1 MNIYIKRYHHSRWGV
16 DGECFINNQKACDCI
31 EHPTAYLP
39 AGEYTIN
46 KNNYR
51 NYFVR
56 GNGPM
61 KNLKGEICL
70 GRHVLLG
77 FVLETEQEYWKVI
90 KRINRALTHNQSITL
105 IILDYDSTLLS

>member
-16 DGECFINNQKACDCI
+16 DGECFIENQKACDCV

-46 KNNYR
+46 KENYR

-61 KNLKGEICL
+61 KNLKGEICV
-70 GRHVLLG
+70 GRHVLRG
-77 FVLETEQEYWKVI
+77 FVLETSQEYFKLC
-90 KRINRALTHNQSITL
+90 KRILKAFKKNETITL
-105 IILDYDSTLLS
+105 IIE

>member
-16 DGECFINNQKACDCI
+16 DGECFIENQKACDCV

-46 KNNYR
+46 KENYR

-70 GRHVLLG
+70 GRHVLQG
-77 FVLETEQEYWKVI
+77 FVLETAQEYWKVI
-90 KRINRALTHNQSITL
+90 KRINRALTHNQTITL

>member
-1 MNIYIKRYHHSRWGV
+1 MKIYIKRYHHSRWGV
-16 DGECFINNQKACDCI
+16 DGECFIDNQKACDCV

-39 AGEYTIN
+39 AGEYSIT

-70 GRHVLLG
+70 GRHVLQG
-77 FVLETEQEYWKVI
+77 FVLETAQEYFKLC
-90 KRINRALTHNQSITL
+90 KRILKAIKNHETITL
-105 IILDYDSTLLS
+105 IIQNYD

>member
-16 DGECFINNQKACDCI
+16 DGECFIDNQKACDCV

-39 AGEYTIN
+39 AGEYTIS

-70 GRHVLLG
+70 GRHVLQG
-77 FVLETEQEYWKVI
+77 FVLETSQEYFKLC
-90 KRINRALTHNQSITL
+90 KRILKALKNHETITL
-105 IILDYDSTLLS
+105 IIQDND

>member
-1 MNIYIKRYHHSRWGV
+1 MNIYIKRYHYSRWGV
-16 DGECFINNQKACDCI
+16 DGECFIENQKACDTV

-46 KNNYR
+46 KENYR

-70 GRHVLLG
+70 GQHVLQG
-77 FVLETEQEYWKVI
+77 FVLETSQEYFKLC
-90 KRINRALTHNQSITL
+90 KRILKAFKNHETITL
-105 IILDYDSTLLS
+105 TIQDYD

>member
-16 DGECFINNQKACDCI
+16 DGECFIDNQKACDCV

-39 AGEYTIN
+39 AGEYTIT

-70 GRHVLLG
+70 GRHVLQG
-77 FVLETEQEYWKVI
+77 FVLESSQEYFKLC
-90 KRINRALTHNQSITL
+90 KRILKALKNQETITL
-105 IILDYDSTLLS
+105 TIQNYD

>member
-16 DGECFINNQKACDCI
+16 DGECFIENQKACDCV

-39 AGEYTIN
+39 AGEYSIT

-61 KNLKGEICL
+61 KNLKGEISL
-70 GRHVLLG
+70 GVDELPGLVLQAAQMHQRMRH
-77 FVLETEQEYWKVI
+77 
-90 KRINRALTHNQSITL
+90 RINKALKRKEKIEL
-105 IILDYDSTLLS
+105 IIQNR

>member
-16 DGECFINNQKACDCI
+16 DGECFIDNQKACDCV

-39 AGEYTIN
+39 AGEYTIT

-61 KNLKGEICL
+61 KNLKDEICL
-70 GRHVLLG
+70 GRHVMQG
-77 FVLETEQEYWKVI
+77 FVLETSQEYFKLC
-90 KRINRALTHNQSITL
+90 KRILKALKNHETITL
-105 IILDYDSTLLS
+105 IIQDYD